1 MNTGM
6 NDWVARARELGVDD
20 AIIIP
25 ATQVVVADW
34 VRLKCQYGCSGYG
47 ECLTCPPYSPT
58 PETTRRLLTFYSKA
72 LLVRFDGNR
81 GEDEHDRFH
90 RRLVGIIAELE
101 REIFLEGDW
110 RTWAMSSGPCSLCE
124 SCNVKKSCQFP
135 EQARPSMEA
144 CGVDVFSTARNAGW
158 KIEVVQSLTSCFR
171 LFGLILMS

>member
-20 AIIIP
+20 AKIIQ
-25 ATQVVVADW
+25 ASQVVVADW

-58 PETTRRLLTFYSKA
+58 GETTRRLLTFYSKA
-72 LLVRFDGNR
+72 LLVRFDGSR

-90 RRLVGIIAELE
+90 RRLAGIIAELE
-101 REIFLEGDW
+101 REIFLEGDY
-110 RTWAMSSGPCSLCE
+110 RTWAMSSGPCTLCE
-124 SCNVKKSCQFP
+124 SCNVKKPCRFP

-144 CGVDVFSTARNAGW
+144 CGIDVFSTARNAGW